1 MKYIVFD
8 YIGSGRLY
16 LVNVSDAKEMERIK
30 GYQKS
35 YPGNVRQIGVLET
48 DVQLASPWWNIGK
61 KPANRLAWVKSR
73 NADNL

>member
-16 LVNVSDAKEMERIK
+16 LADVNDAEEMERLRE
-30 GYQKS
+30 YQKS
-35 YPGNVRQIGVLET
+35 YPGNIRQIGMLET

-61 KPANRLAWVKSR
+61 KPTSRLAWVRSR